1 MMTRPVSLLSILLFL
16 SLVVEPSVARA
27 LSITSVFQGTGS
39 GTIGAATFT
48 DAEFVITTNAD
59 TANVQNFGEGWFLAD
74 DFASI
79 TINGVGSADFL
90 ASTFVFVNND
100 NSLVG
105 FNEDSVFD
113 LLDLL
118 CDIDCSTWDMT
129 TEFGPVFDPSPL
141 AIENFVDVETTLGLL
156 TMSSAA
162 SVTYQATL
170 VPEPCMASQL
180 GAGLIGLA
188 IAQRRRRVHGAG
200 TGA

>member
-1 MMTRPVSLLSILLFL
+1 MTNRPLRPLSILLFL
-16 SLVVEPSVARA
+16 SLVVEPSLASA

-39 GTIGAATFT
+39 GTIGAAAFT
-48 DAEFVITTNAD
+48 DADFVITTYAD
-59 TANVQNFGEGWFLAD
+59 TDDVQSFAEGWFLVD
-74 DFASI
+74 EFASI
-79 TINGVGSADFL
+79 AINGVGSADFSV
-90 ASTFVFVNND
+90 STAVFVNND
-100 NSLVG
+100 NSFVG
-105 FNEDSVFD
+105 FNQYTVWDI
-113 LLDLL
+113 LDLL